1 MNKQLFL
8 LFAVI
13 LSSLFS
19 HNVFAQDNKLDDN
32 GLKHGL
38 WKGYFE
44 PSKRVKY
51 EGTFIHGKE
60 SGIFT
65 FYDDTKVHSVLATRD
80 FTKGDNSAYNIFY
93 DVKKNIV
100 SEGNLVNKE
109 YDGPWKYYHQAS
121 KVIMTLEHYKNG
133 KLHGKRETYFPNG
146 KLAEEGNYV
155 YGVQQGNYKKYN
167 AKGGILEDVNYKNGQ
182 VDGIAIY
189 NDGDGKL
196 ASKGPYINGLKKGYW
211 EFYKNGKL
219 IKKEK
224 YPVVKKFAKLPAKE
238 NK

>member
-1 MNKQLFL
+1 MNRKSLL
-8 LFAVI
+8 LFVVFSI
-13 LSSLFS
+13 LTYSQDAL
-19 HNVFAQDNKLDDN
+19 AQENKLDDQ

-51 EGTFIHGKE
+51 EGTFAHGKE
-60 SGIFT
+60 TGIFT

-80 FTKGDNSAYNIFY
+80 FTKGNNTAYTTFY
-93 DVKKNIV
+93 DAKKNVV
-100 SEGNLVNKE
+100 SEGNLVNKQ

-121 KVIMTLEHYKNG
+121 KVVMTLEHFKNG
-133 KLHGKRETYFPNG
+133 KLHGKRETFFPDG
-146 KLAEEGNYV
+146 KLAEESNYV
-155 YGVQQGNYKKYN
+155 AGIQEGTYKKYN
-167 AKGGILEDVNYKNGQ
+167 AKGAILEHVNYKNGQ
-182 VDGIAIY
+182 IDGIAIY

-196 ASKGPYINGLKKGYW
+196 ASKGPYVNGLKKGYW
-211 EFYKNGKL
+211 EFYNNGKL